1 MVKSIANWKLLVI
14 FVPDIINMEERIFRL
29 LLSTEAD
36 EFLLSLPEKVA
47 DKMRYNIR
55 RVQKGERDPELFKK
69 LGDTEIWE
77 FRTLYNKM
85 AYRLFSFW
93 DTEKETL
100 VIATH
105 GIVKKTQKTPQKEIA
120 KAQEFRRFYFANKK
134 K

>member
-14 FVPDIINMEERIFRL
+14 FAPDIINMEERIFRL

>member
-1 MVKSIANWKLLVI
+1 
-14 FVPDIINMEERIFRL
+14 
-29 LLSTEAD
+29 
-36 EFLLSLPEKVA
+36 
-47 DKMRYNIR
+47 
-55 RVQKGERDPELFKK
+55 
-69 LGDTEIWE
+69 
-77 FRTLYNKM
+77 M

>member
-1 MVKSIANWKLLVI
+1 MAKSIANWKLLVI
-14 FVPDIINMEERIFRL
+14 FAPDIINMEERIFRL

>member
-1 MVKSIANWKLLVI
+1 LVKSIANWKLLVI
-14 FVPDIINMEERIFRL
+14 FAPDIINMEERIFRL

-120 KAQEFRRFYFANKK
+120 KAQEFRRIYFANKK